1 MYGELKGAE
10 IANAEIDLFK
20 QSLNEVIPTNTL
32 SENSYTLTQKV
43 DPNKA
48 LVDRVAKIDKK
59 AKEIVSSNYDS
70 NFAFGKSMDYKPEKF
85 SWTTKN
91 YNVGELYE
99 ELSDGSLY
107 KKFDTYTPGINNY
120 EDHAQKMTFGDKAW
134 NGIAK
139 FVDTVGTTVVGG
151 TVGVVYGIGE
161 AINEGRFASL
171 YDNDFTK
178 ELDLHGEK
186 MKLDYAH
193 YKTID
198 EQDDAF
204 FEKLGNANF
213 WFDDVTQGVAFTT
226 GALVTEGIWAWAT
239 GGTSLATVGAR
250 WGMKGVNALGKLTK
264 VASTVGKAADKALD
278 ATKYLDDMTRVA
290 NAGRKAVVA
299 PQITASTKVLSK
311 LNQAAYTSGIWG
323 GRIGEGANVLRGMV
337 TSAGYEAGFEARAFM
352 NESRKDYMTTFES
365 QNGRK
370 PTKDEI
376 AEFEASLDSSANGL
390 FAYNTAIVGM
400 SNVAQFGNIMKI
412 RLPKMPFADT
422 LNKKI
427 FGVGLETVE
436 GVGVKALKATKL
448 QKGIQIGYSLG
459 KGAIVEGAW
468 EEGMQSVG
476 THTAETLMKAS
487 YDKNLAKENYDVAKA
502 FGESLGKT
510 YGTKEG
516 LNEVFTGMVVGALT
530 GNVMGM
536 VQTAKAGSFTVN
548 HEFANANKRNKQ
560 IEETFSGDSR
570 YSSKNAIEN
579 MVMANRVLQ
588 SKKAEKNADK
598 KGDFLGGEL
607 ARSTSLFAN
616 FSKAN
621 NLDYLDDH
629 IEQLSS
635 QVDLLSEKDLAEKQ
649 GITVSQARELKDS
662 MKEELVDQAK
672 SFKRINEFSKY
683 MIGNKISSAELEVA
697 VKKAQEQTPGIDEK
711 LVKNQI
717 VGQLREA
724 LTYELYM
731 GETSYKHGENMLGA
745 FQNEVENLFGDS
757 EIKGALNI
765 VDVLNKSSNVT
776 QRELFKAKIDL
787 KTTKEELTKL
797 DKEQR
802 VLETVVANART
813 PEARQEAVSKLNDLV
828 TRREDLANK
837 EQELTDNWNIL
848 FDSAKIENPY
858 NKSKKQILSSDEIL
872 NAEKT
877 VNTTLGSID
886 QLPQDKAIRLKT
898 LLREYEKSI
907 SATKKYSDRTNQM
920 MGLGGN
926 LRADKGII
934 GKILASK
941 TPRQS
946 TIEMIQGLLD
956 THYDQPK
963 AEKDAFENAIQEVKL
978 KQPVA
983 EGVNI
988 KPEEELN
995 KLNLVD
1001 YIKEQ
1006 IKSNPYIF
1014 ENVGEDFNQALP
1026 KEGELDEYL
1035 AFYEKNEL
1043 EEIPL
1048 TDEEKQR
1055 YNELNDK
1062 FANWQLMEAMEF
1074 EGVSLADLIKQQAS
1088 LNQAPAIVEDTTLV
1102 EDDLETMEESVNEE
1116 INKERRF
1123 EVLQTPQNVFVQK
1136 EDDKFL
1142 ISHLTAKSLLEM
1154 LSVRDF
1160 EVFRGNKQ
1168 VYKTKEKPLTLD
1180 DLEEVLEAEDVIS
1193 FGNTTIRYTKGAR
1206 LVMYEDDFQ
1215 SLDLLV
1221 RATKSGYSLVFGIDG
1236 KAMKSDFADI
1246 DTYSAHEISKLKKGD
1261 ELTMFVD
1268 MEDSY
1273 NQRLLGKS
1281 EQEIIDNLKI
1291 SFEDNNSN
1299 KVADLKANYQA
1310 KNGMVDE
1317 KFLEIRKK
1325 AYEIWKNSDET
1336 KVIVGYVPVSTVF
1349 LGAPGVEIDPLTK
1362 QIQEKEI
1369 VPELVQDYGYWDGQK
1384 LVLKGGT
1391 KARVDFLKG
1400 VKKQLPIVVLK
1411 EGNTLIAYPV
1421 SLNTVDKMLGQEIMD
1436 RNLPKAQLATEL
1448 NKQLKANGIDSN
1460 LFFIASD
1467 NTNMFEADGKTS
1479 QELETAI
1486 EALNKVQDKPEYT
1499 KTWFESNHSKDNL
1512 KAEASI
1518 NVNMNSGQMFLS
1530 PKIVV
1535 SLNDWTEVANT
1546 TERLSE
1552 KAVELIDLKNQA
1564 LSLGNKD
1571 ALLLSEN
1578 TLKFG
1583 GATFKFIVLD
1593 GELFTQ
1599 PIANSKWIDGYLN
1612 ASQEDEQNYFKDK
1625 VKTMTTNRG
1634 SNFLDRYGEVYSR
1647 IAELESDPFIKDE
1660 YDSWTNISEEK
1671 QQEAEDNT
1679 EC

>member
-1 MYGELKGAE
+1 MFGELSGKE
-10 IANAEIDLFK
+10 IANVEFDLFK
-20 QSLNEVIPTNTL
+20 ESLDTNNPPQNLSTNSAKFIGDYTKNKKNTFKDVIDVMVN
-32 SENSYTLTQKV
+32 
-43 DPNKA
+43 D
-48 LVDRVAKIDKK
+48 
-59 AKEIVSSNYDS
+59 NYDS

-134 NGIAK
+134 NGLAK

-151 TVGVVYGIGE
+151 TAGAVYGIGE

-171 YDNDFTK
+171 YDNDFTR
-178 ELDLHGEK
+178 ELDLHQEK
-186 MKLDYAH
+186 VKLDYSH

-239 GGTSLATVGAR
+239 GGTSLSTVGAR
-250 WGMKGVNALGKLTK
+250 WGMKGANALGKLSK
-264 VASTVGKAADKALD
+264 VASTVGKVADKALD
-278 ATKYLDDMTRVA
+278 TTKYLDDMARVA
-290 NAGRKAVVA
+290 NVGRKSVVA
-299 PQITASTKVLSK
+299 PQIMASTKTLSK

-352 NESRKDYMTTFES
+352 NESRKDYMSTFES

-376 AEFEASLDSSANGL
+376 AEFEDSLDSSANGL

-448 QKGIQIGYSLG
+448 QKGMQIGYSLG

-487 YDKNLAKENYDVAKA
+487 YDKNLAKENYGVAKA

-536 VQTAKAGSFTVN
+536 AQTAKAGSFTVN

-588 SKKAEKNADK
+588 SKKAEENADK

-629 IEQLSS
+629 VEQLAS
-635 QVDLLSEKDLAEKQ
+635 QVELLSEKGLAEKQ

-745 FQNEVENLFGDS
+745 FQNEMQNILGSDKIRRATTIQDV
-757 EIKGALNI
+757 IK
-765 VDVLNKSSNVT
+765 KSTSAT
-776 QRELFKAKIDL
+776 RKSLL
-787 KTTKEELTKL
+787 KTRKEIVTNKEELTAL

-828 TRREDLANK
+828 TRRDELVKK
-837 EQELTDNWNIL
+837 EQELNTNWNAL
-848 FDSAKIENPY
+848 YKTAKIENPY
-858 NKSKKQILSSDEIL
+858 NKEKDEEITSDEIEE
-872 NAEKT
+872 AEKT
-877 VNTTLGSID
+877 ISSTLEAID

-920 MGLGGN
+920 MGLGGD

-956 THYDQPK
+956 THYEQT
-963 AEKDAFENAIQEVKL
+963 EVENDAFENSIQEVKL
-978 KQPVA
+978 KQPVS
-983 EGVNI
+983 EGVSI

-1006 IKSNPYIF
+1006 IKNNPYIF
-1014 ENVGEDFNQALP
+1014 ENVGEDFNQSLP

-1088 LNQAPAIVEDTTLV
+1088 LNQEPAIVEDTTLV
-1102 EDDLETMEESVNEE
+1102 EDDLENMEESVNEE
-1116 INKERRF
+1116 VSQQRRF
-1123 EVLQTPQNVFVQK
+1123 EVLQTPQNVFVQVK
-1136 EDDKFL
+1136 DGEVM
-1142 ISHLTAKSLLEM
+1142 ISHLTLQSLIG
-1154 LSVRDF
+1154 F
-1160 EVFRGNKQ
+1160 AGKTEVEVSRGNSS
-1168 VYKTKEKPLTLD
+1168 EKI
-1180 DLEEVLEAEDVIS
+1180 AIEDINDYVELNDIIS
-1193 FGNTTIRYTKGAR
+1193 FDNINVKYIKGGKI
-1206 LVMYEDDFQ
+1206 VMYEDDFQ
-1215 SLDLLV
+1215 SLNLPI
-1221 RATKSGYSLVFGIDG
+1221 RATKSGYSLVYGNDG
-1236 KAMKSDFADI
+1236 KPMKSDFVDV
-1246 DTYSAHEISKLKKGD
+1246 DTYSPSEISKLSSGD
-1261 ELTMFVD
+1261 ELTMVVD
-1268 MEDSY
+1268 LEDSY
-1273 NQRLLGKS
+1273 NSNLLGKS
-1281 EQEIIDNLKI
+1281 EQEIFDNLKI
-1291 SFEDNNSN
+1291 SLEDNDGN

-1310 KNGMVDE
+1310 EGFDIDE

-1325 AYEIWKNSDET
+1325 AVEMVKESTDT
-1336 KVIVGYVPVSTVF
+1336 KITIGYVPVSTIF

-1391 KARVDFLKG
+1391 KARIDFLKG

-1479 QELETAI
+1479 QDLETAI
-1486 EALNKVQDKPEYT
+1486 EALNKVQDKPNYT
-1499 KTWFESNHSKDNL
+1499 KTWFESTHSKDRL
-1512 KAEASI
+1512 KEEAFI
-1518 NVNMNSGQMFLS
+1518 NVDMNSGQMFLS

-1535 SLNDWTEVANT
+1535 SLNNWTEVTNT

-1564 LSLGNKD
+1564 LRLGNKD
-1571 ALLLSEN
+1571 ASLLSEN

-1660 YDSWTNISEEK
+1660 YDSWANMSPEK
-1671 QQEAEDNT
+1671 QQEVEDNT

>member
-1 MYGELKGAE
+1 
-10 IANAEIDLFK
+10 
-20 QSLNEVIPTNTL
+20 
-32 SENSYTLTQKV
+32 
-43 DPNKA
+43 
-48 LVDRVAKIDKK
+48 
-59 AKEIVSSNYDS
+59 
-70 NFAFGKSMDYKPEKF
+70 
-85 SWTTKN
+85 
-91 YNVGELYE
+91 
-99 ELSDGSLY
+99 
-107 KKFDTYTPGINNY
+107 
-120 EDHAQKMTFGDKAW
+120 
-134 NGIAK
+134 
-139 FVDTVGTTVVGG
+139 
-151 TVGVVYGIGE
+151 
-161 AINEGRFASL
+161 
-171 YDNDFTK
+171 
-178 ELDLHGEK
+178 
-186 MKLDYAH
+186 
-193 YKTID
+193 
-198 EQDDAF
+198 
-204 FEKLGNANF
+204 
-213 WFDDVTQGVAFTT
+213 
-226 GALVTEGIWAWAT
+226 
-239 GGTSLATVGAR
+239 
-250 WGMKGVNALGKLTK
+250 
-264 VASTVGKAADKALD
+264 
-278 ATKYLDDMTRVA
+278 
-290 NAGRKAVVA
+290 
-299 PQITASTKVLSK
+299 
-311 LNQAAYTSGIWG
+311 
-323 GRIGEGANVLRGMV
+323 
-337 TSAGYEAGFEARAFM
+337 
-352 NESRKDYMTTFES
+352 
-365 QNGRK
+365 
-370 PTKDEI
+370 
-376 AEFEASLDSSANGL
+376 
-390 FAYNTAIVGM
+390 
-400 SNVAQFGNIMKI
+400 
-412 RLPKMPFADT
+412 
-422 LNKKI
+422 
-427 FGVGLETVE
+427 
-436 GVGVKALKATKL
+436 
-448 QKGIQIGYSLG
+448 
-459 KGAIVEGAW
+459 
-468 EEGMQSVG
+468 
-476 THTAETLMKAS
+476 
-487 YDKNLAKENYDVAKA
+487 
-502 FGESLGKT
+502 
-510 YGTKEG
+510 
-516 LNEVFTGMVVGALT
+516 
-530 GNVMGM
+530 
-536 VQTAKAGSFTVN
+536 
-548 HEFANANKRNKQ
+548 
-560 IEETFSGDSR
+560 
-570 YSSKNAIEN
+570 
-579 MVMANRVLQ
+579 
-588 SKKAEKNADK
+588 
-598 KGDFLGGEL
+598 
-607 ARSTSLFAN
+607 
-616 FSKAN
+616 
-621 NLDYLDDH
+621 
-629 IEQLSS
+629 
-635 QVDLLSEKDLAEKQ
+635 
-649 GITVSQARELKDS
+649 
-662 MKEELVDQAK
+662 
-672 SFKRINEFSKY
+672 

-697 VKKAQEQTPGIDEK
+697 VKKAQEINPGIDEK

-813 PEARQEAVSKLNDLV
+813 PEARQEAVSKLNELV

-956 THYDQPK
+956 THYEQT
-963 AEKDAFENAIQEVKL
+963 EVENDAFENSIQEVKL

-983 EGVNI
+983 EGVSI

-1006 IKSNPYIF
+1006 IKNNPYIF
-1014 ENVGEDFNQALP
+1014 ENVGEDFSQSLP

-1088 LNQAPAIVEDTTLV
+1088 LNQEPAVVEDTILT

-1116 INKERRF
+1116 VSQQRRF
-1123 EVLQTPQNVFVQK
+1123 EVLQTPQNVFVQVK
-1136 EDDKFL
+1136 DGEVM
-1142 ISHLTAKSLLEM
+1142 ISHLTLQSLAG
-1154 LSVRDF
+1154 F
-1160 EVFRGNKQ
+1160 AGKTEVEVSRGDSS
-1168 VYKTKEKPLTLD
+1168 EK
-1180 DLEEVLEAEDVIS
+1180 VAIEDINDYVELNDIIS
-1193 FGNTTIRYTKGAR
+1193 FDNINVKYIKGGKI
-1206 LVMYEDDFQ
+1206 VMYEDDFQ
-1215 SLDLLV
+1215 SLNLPI
-1221 RATKSGYSLVFGIDG
+1221 RATKSGYSLVYGNDG
-1236 KAMKSDFADI
+1236 KPMKSDFVDV
-1246 DTYSAHEISKLKKGD
+1246 DTYSPSEISKLSSGD
-1261 ELTMFVD
+1261 ELTMVVD
-1268 MEDSY
+1268 LEDSY
-1273 NQRLLGKS
+1273 NSNLLGKS
-1281 EQEIIDNLKI
+1281 EQEIFDNLKI
-1291 SFEDNNSN
+1291 SLEDNDGN

-1310 KNGMVDE
+1310 EGFDIDE

-1325 AYEIWKNSDET
+1325 AVEMVKESTGTRIT
-1336 KVIVGYVPVSTVF
+1336 IGYVPVSTVF

-1369 VPELVQDYGYWDGQK
+1369 IPELVQDYGYWDGQK

-1391 KARVDFLKG
+1391 KARIDFLKG

-1486 EALNKVQDKPEYT
+1486 EALNKVQDKPDYT
-1499 KTWFESNHSKDNL
+1499 KTWFESSHSKDNL
-1512 KAEASI
+1512 KEEASI
-1518 NVNMNSGQMFLS
+1518 NVDMNSGQMFLS

-1612 ASQEDEQNYFKDK
+1612 ASQEDEQSYFKDK

-1660 YDSWTNISEEK
+1660 YDSWANMSPEK
-1671 QQEAEDNT
+1671 QQEAYENSK
-1679 EC
+1679 C